1 MAYIIPN
8 YKELGDRQ
16 PNRPIN
22 SRGNKTGLG
31 HSSPSGALAL
41 LAFLGPQGAAVSTL
55 WGQKQC
61 QLLSLIS
68 WCTSHAS
75 NHHLSI
81 LYIHGTVW

>member
-1 MAYIIPN
+1 MQYQTGQSIP
-8 YKELGDRQ
+8 EETRLAWDTHPHQVCAVPQ
-16 PNRPIN
+16 P
-22 SRGNKTGLG
+22 L
-31 HSSPSGALAL
+31 LAL

-55 WGQKQC
+55 WGQEQC